1 MRFSIDWLKRYLKT
15 DKSIS
20 EICDALTF
28 LGLEVEK
35 FLDPEEVFKGFVVAQ
50 VSDVQK
56 HPNADRL
63 RTCVATLAD
72 GSKKNIVCGAYNLS
86 NGLKVILALPGA
98 KIPVNDEILKRS
110 KIRGVVSEGMICS
123 LEELKMAAFS
133 DGIFEVPDHFS
144 LSDSIDTILE
154 IGGGLI
160 DVSITPNR
168 GDCFSVRG
176 IARDL
181 AAAGIGEFVDQDPVT
196 LPKSEFDLP
205 VDVSLQDCSV
215 HKLSPFLAYRAIRGL
230 KNKESPHWIKVF
242 LKHAGVKSISAVV
255 DLANFVMLDC
265 GQPFHIY
272 DLKKVQKG
280 ISIQCT
286 KTSETFTDLHDR
298 VHALPSGSLVAYCEN
313 TPLCLLGVIGSEE
326 CACDEETT
334 DILIESAIF
343 DPIYIS
349 TISSALN
356 IVNDSKMRFERG
368 VDPLLCVPALDA
380 LSKLIVQN
388 CGGDVSRLKTFG
400 ELKASGNIVSISS
413 RKLNAIAGCDVP
425 FDKAVETLSKLGLVL
440 KASSST
446 EATFETPSHRFD
458 LAIEEDLIEEVLR
471 VIGYNFVP
479 PAPMDVPTTSSDDQ
493 LKLCESA
500 VSLKKIAC
508 SCGLSEVLSF
518 SFISNEMAELFGADA
533 VPDSKNLV
541 SITNPISVELA
552 TMRNSLYP
560 NLLQKAE
567 RSLRFSNRYCNLFEL
582 GPVFS
587 YPNNQKLMLSAIR
600 VGAYGDRI
608 WIGHDRSVD
617 VFDIKSDMFAC
628 LSHIGVNVEKLS
640 YDVNDVPEYYH
651 PVRAAKVSLGNDLIG
666 FFGEIHPN
674 VRKLLN
680 ISTNAV
686 GFEIFLDD
694 ILKPKKYEPKDISDK
709 LYQSVDRDFSFVF
722 RSEDRS
728 TIHASAIVSAIRKV
742 SNLIKSVTIFDYY
755 RIDQSS
761 IALGVSIKIQSDDST
776 MINADINDICRQVV
790 AVAEQIGCELR

>member
-1 MRFSIDWLKRYLKT
+1 MRFSIDWLKRHLKT

-20 EICDALTF
+20 EICNALTF

-50 VSDVQK
+50 VSNVQK

-63 RTCVATLAD
+63 RTCVAALAD
-72 GSKKNIVCGAYNLS
+72 GSKRNIVCGAYNLS
-86 NGLKVILALPGA
+86 DGLKVILALPGA
-98 KIPVNDEILKRS
+98 KIPVNDEILKSS

-123 LEELKMAAFS
+123 LEELKMAASS

-144 LSDSIDTILE
+144 LSDSVDTILG

-160 DVSITPNR
+160 DISITPNR

-181 AAAGIGEFVDQDPVT
+181 AAVGIGEFIDRAPAA
-196 LPKSEFDLP
+196 LPKPKSVLP
-205 VDVSLQDCSV
+205 VNVSLQDGSI
-215 HKLSPFLAYRAIRGL
+215 HKLSPFLAYRGICGL
-230 KNKESPHWIKVF
+230 KNKKSPYWVKTF
-242 LKHAGVKSISAVV
+242 LKHAGMKSVSAIV

-272 DLKKVQKG
+272 DLRKVQKG
-280 ISIQCT
+280 ISIRYA
-286 KTSETFTDLHDR
+286 KSSEAFTDLHDR
-298 VHALPSGSLVAYCEN
+298 VHTLPTGSLVAYCEN
-313 TPLCLLGVIGSEE
+313 TPLCLLGVIGGEE

-334 DILIESAIF
+334 DILVESAIF

-368 VDPLLCVPALDA
+368 VDPSLCIPALDA
-380 LSKLIVQN
+380 LSELIVQN
-388 CGGDVSRLKTFG
+388 CGGNVSELKTFG
-400 ELKASGNIVSISS
+400 GLKVSGNIISLSS

-425 FDKAVETLSKLGLVL
+425 FDKAVEILAKLGLAV
-440 KASSST
+440 KVSSST

-471 VIGYNFVP
+471 VMGYNFVP
-479 PAPMDVPTTSSDDQ
+479 SAPMTVPTISSDDQ
-493 LKLCESA
+493 MQLCKSEI
-500 VSLKKIAC
+500 SLKKIAC
-508 SCGLSEVLSF
+508 SCGLSELLSF
-518 SFISNEMAELFGADA
+518 SFISNEMAELFGSDA
-533 VPDSKNLV
+533 TPDSKNLV
-541 SITNPISVELA
+541 SITNPISVELSI
-552 TMRNSLYP
+552 MRNSLYP
-560 NLLQKAE
+560 NLLQNAE

-587 YPNNQKLMLSAIR
+587 CPNKQKLMLSAIR

-651 PVRAAKVSLGNDLIG
+651 PVRAAKVLLGDGLIG

-694 ILKPKKYEPKDISDK
+694 ILKTKKYEPKDISDK
-709 LYQSVDRDFSFVF
+709 VYQSVDRDFSFVF
-722 RSEDRS
+722 RSES
-728 TIHASAIVSAIRKV
+728 KSSIHASIIVNAIRKV

-761 IALGVSIKIQSDDST
+761 IALGVSIKIQSDNST
-776 MINADINDICRQVV
+776 MMNADINKICRQVV
-790 AVAEQIGCELR
+790 TVAEQIGCELR